1 MPAPPLRI
9 AVLECDT
16 PLPVVEAKY
25 GRYGEIFKTLL
36 RAGADAL
43 SYPGLSASSGLELSA
58 WDVVTAQKYPSLDD
72 IDAILITGSKH
83 NSFDNDP
90 WILKLVAFT
99 KKVLEQRRVRILGVC
114 FGHQI
119 LGRALD
125 AGVGRSEGGW
135 EVSVTAMDLTKRG
148 QEIFGRTSLA
158 SISGRYQ
165 KTELMDARLYI
176 RCIEMPFSA
185 IRKVWRL
192 WRLQTSVERKQCTL
206 QRDSSRFRAIQNLQ
220 KQL

>member
-1 MPAPPLRI
+1 MPSRPLRI
-9 AVLECDT
+9 AILECDT
-16 PLPVVEAKY
+16 PLPVVEARY

-43 SYPGLSASSGLELSA
+43 SYPGVSSSSGLEMAA
-58 WDVVTAQKYPSLDD
+58 WDVVTAQAYPSLDD

-90 WILKLVAFT
+90 WILKLVDFV
-99 KKVLEQRRVRILGVC
+99 KGVLAQRRVRILGIC

-125 AGVGRSEGGW
+125 MKVGRSEGGW

-148 QEIFGRTSLA
+148 QEIFGRTSLV
-158 SISGRYQ
+158 SFPLGS
-165 KTELMDARLYI
+165 
-176 RCIEMPFSA
+176 
-185 IRKVWRL
+185 
-192 WRLQTSVERKQCTL
+192 
-206 QRDSSRFRAIQNLQ
+206 
-220 KQL
+220 